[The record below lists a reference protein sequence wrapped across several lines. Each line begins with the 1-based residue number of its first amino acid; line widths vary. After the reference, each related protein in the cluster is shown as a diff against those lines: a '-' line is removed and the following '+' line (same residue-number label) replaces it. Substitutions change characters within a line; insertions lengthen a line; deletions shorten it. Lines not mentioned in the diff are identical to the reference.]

1 MMLTMATTDE
11 QLGVLR
17 MLRAGEITVE
27 EAFELLDAY
36 RRHEQ
41 APPPPP
47 ARGRRSLRLVSI

>member
-41 APPPPP
+41 ASPPP
-47 ARGRRSLRLVSI
+47 ARGHRSLRLVSI